1 MVREDMKRIEKTNKF
16 DKLIR
21 ECHSW
26 DDFVGKAEALPNTV
40 SFGNLFER
48 LTQLYLLT
56 QPEYQTKLKN
66 VWLLSEVPANVSPDC
81 ASLRPSSMV
90 PELT

>member
-1 MVREDMKRIEKTNKF
+1 MKRIEKTNKF

-66 VWLLSEVPANVSPDC
+66 VWLLSEVPANVSPDF